1 MTTEAWFDDLPMLGQ
16 MPPAQAAAKLREVGE
31 DEVADAIENAQYKV
45 TTDSTKFGIPEDLG
59 LRPQL
64 WVYSSHI
71 FGYSVPEP
79 NKTALSIQSASD
91 ISADHTLK
99 NTRIKII
106 LKHMHVEA
114 YPGGGTHHIFFNFQ
128 AQNQLTDR
136 VETLNFPTTHR
147 VREGKEVAII
157 EQPIFTA
164 LNVGIQGVAFHCVAV
179 NVKNE
184 EDERILKRLE
194 SPLFQPGLTLS
205 TMLTNPV
212 IALFSELGIAL
223 ISLLANRYKN
233 YTAQNFQMGLDFG
246 TDPRYARLAEGDY
259 IAVQIPESMKLA
271 WDWDEWVYDPSSGQV
286 VNDYDRTEL
295 IPYNYIIFS
304 VSRYEES

>member
-1 MTTEAWFDDLPMLGQ
+1 MTTDAWFDDLPMLGQ

-31 DEVADAIENAQYKV
+31 DEVADAIENAQFKV
-45 TTDSTKFGIPEDLG
+45 TTDSTKFGILEDLG
-59 LRPQL
+59 FRPQL
-64 WVYSSHI
+64 WLYSSHI

-99 NTRIKII
+99 NTRIEII
-106 LKHMHVEA
+106 LKHIHVEA
-114 YPGGGTHHIFFNFQ
+114 YPGGGTHHILFNFQ
-128 AQNQLTDR
+128 AQNQLTER
-136 VETLNFPTTHR
+136 VETLNFTTTHR

-157 EQPIFTA
+157 DQPIFTA

-184 EDERILKRLE
+184 EDERILKWLQ
-194 SPLFQPGLTLS
+194 SPFFSSGLTLI
-205 TMLTNPV
+205 TMPINQLIAPV
-212 IALFSELGIAL
+212 SELGIAL
-223 ISLLANRYKN
+223 VSLLANRYKN
-233 YTAQNFQMGLDFG
+233 LTAQNFEMGLDFG
-246 TDPRYARLAEGDY
+246 TDPRYVRLAEGDY
-259 IAVQIPESMKLA
+259 IAVQTPESMKLA

-304 VSRYEES
+304 VNRYEET

>member
-1 MTTEAWFDDLPMLGQ
+1 MTTDTWFDDLPVIGKL
-16 MPPAQAAAKLREVGE
+16 PPAQAAAKLREVGE

-64 WVYSSHI
+64 WLYSSHI

-91 ISADHTLK
+91 ISADPTLK
-99 NTRIKII
+99 NTPIKII

-136 VETLNFPTTHR
+136 VESMNFPTTHR

-184 EDERILKRLE
+184 EDERVLKWLQ
-194 SPLFQPGLTLS
+194 SPFFRSGLTLI
-205 TMLTNPV
+205 TMPINQLIAPV
-212 IALFSELGIAL
+212 SELGIAL
-223 ISLLANRYKN
+223 VSLLADRYKN
-233 YTAQNFQMGLDFG
+233 YTAQNFEMGLDFG

-259 IAVQIPESMKLA
+259 IAVQIPESMKRV
-271 WDWDEWVYDPSSGQV
+271 WDWEQWVYDPSSGQV
-286 VNDYDRTEL
+286 VDYYDHTQL
-295 IPYNYIIFS
+295 IPYNYIVFS
-304 VSRYEES
+304 VSRYEET

>member
-1 MTTEAWFDDLPMLGQ
+1 
-16 MPPAQAAAKLREVGE
+16 
-31 DEVADAIENAQYKV
+31 
-45 TTDSTKFGIPEDLG
+45 
-59 LRPQL
+59 
-64 WVYSSHI
+64 
-71 FGYSVPEP
+71 
-79 NKTALSIQSASD
+79 
-91 ISADHTLK
+91 
-99 NTRIKII
+99 
-106 LKHMHVEA
+106 MHVEA
-114 YPGGGTHHIFFNFQ
+114 YPGGGTHHILFNFQ

-136 VETLNFPTTHR
+136 VETLNFPTTQR

-184 EDERILKRLE
+184 EDERILKWLQ
-194 SPLFQPGLTLS
+194 SPFFGSGLTLI
-205 TMLTNPV
+205 TMPINQLIAPV
-212 IALFSELGIAL
+212 SELGIAL

-233 YTAQNFQMGLDFG
+233 YTAQNFEMGLDFG

-259 IAVQIPESMKLA
+259 IAVQIPESMKPA

-304 VSRYEES
+304 VSRYEET